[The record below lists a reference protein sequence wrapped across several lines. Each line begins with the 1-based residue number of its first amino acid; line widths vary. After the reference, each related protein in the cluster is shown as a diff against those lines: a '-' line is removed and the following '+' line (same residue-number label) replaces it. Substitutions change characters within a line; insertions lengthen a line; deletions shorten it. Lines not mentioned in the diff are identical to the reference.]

1 MKSQDLR
8 AVVRAFPSDLVQPE
22 IKLFIISGAD
32 QEVSFSIKKN
42 AASVGRSA
50 DNDIQIT
57 DPSVS
62 QSHAMVYNENS
73 KYAIEDPGSTNGIL
87 INNNPIAAG
96 QKVQVEEGVPI
107 VIGHVVISLGK
118 RCSKDFLPAACFLN
132 HLRKTDETKNSPS
145 TDRRT
150 DTDGKILKLIYS
162 LSLTLLDTLD
172 IETLGQKILASM
184 FSYLKKVDAGCVL
197 LFQGQSEELKE
208 IAARSKPGIPNL
220 DSNYIMPLVEQ
231 VMKEGK
237 PVNITDD
244 VFESEKRDPESM
256 GIPQVRSILCV
267 PLISKFKM
275 RGAIIVQSLSL
286 GHAFRKDDLS
296 FTVGLSVPATLA
308 IENALLFSKR
318 KKAEEA
324 LKKAR
329 DGLEIAVRKRTA
341 QLIKAKA
348 EVEKLSITDEMS
360 GLYNYRFFMQALETE
375 YARAVRYNHLMGL
388 MMIDIDYFKSINDN
402 YGHQCGDS
410 VIKELALLIKEYV
423 RTTDIVAR
431 YGGDEMAVILPET
444 TKENALDVADKLKR
458 AAECFNFNW
467 YGKSINIS
475 ISLGLATAPDPEFRE
490 SCDLVAAADRA
501 LYQAKKAGRNLVVAV

>member
-8 AVVRAFPSDLVQPE
+8 NVVHAFPSELVRPE

-32 QEVSFSIKKN
+32 QEGSFTIKKN
-42 AASVGRSA
+42 TASVGRGS

-57 DPSVS
+57 NQSVS
-62 QSHAMVYNENS
+62 PSHAMVYNENS
-73 KYAIEDPGSTNGIL
+73 KYAIEDLGSTNGIF
-87 INNNPIAAG
+87 INNNPIAAW
-96 QKVQVEEGVPI
+96 QKVEVEEGVPI
-107 VIGHVVISLGK
+107 VIGHVVITLGK
-118 RCSKDFLPAACFLN
+118 RCSKDFQPTNFILN
-132 HLRKTDETKNSPS
+132 RLRNRDETKNSPS

-150 DTDGKILKLIYS
+150 NTERKILKLIYS

-172 IETLGQKILASM
+172 IETLGRKILACM
-184 FSYLKKVDAGCVL
+184 FSYLKKVDSGHVV
-197 LFQGQSEELKE
+197 FVQGEREELVE

-220 DSNYIMPLVEQ
+220 DLDYITPLVKQ
-231 VMKEGK
+231 VMKQGK
-237 PVNITDD
+237 PINITDD
-244 VFESEKRDPESM
+244 VIENGKNDSESVR
-256 GIPQVRSILCV
+256 IPQVRSVLCV
-267 PLISKFKM
+267 PLISKFKI
-275 RGAIIVQSLSL
+275 RGAIIVHSSSL
-286 GHAFRKDDLS
+286 GHAFRKDDIS

-341 QLIKAKA
+341 ELVKAKA

-360 GLYNYRFFMQALETE
+360 GLYNYRYFMQALETE
-375 YARAVRYNHLMGL
+375 YARAVRYNHSMGL

-410 VIKELALLIKEYV
+410 VIKELALLIKQYV

-444 TKENALDVADKLKR
+444 TKDSALDVADKLKR

-467 YGKSINIS
+467 SGKSVNVS
-475 ISLGLATAPDPEFRE
+475 ISLGLATAPDPDFKE
-490 SCDLVAAADRA
+490 SCDLVNAADRA
-501 LYQAKKAGRNLVVAV
+501 LYQAKKNGRNLVVAA